1 MTFESAKDQMQDQ
14 LDTYSDR
21 EIEAGITIQ
30 VEYIDATNDRIVLSI
45 NTDGKSPL
53 EVIETIDRATR
64 PIDLS
69 DHL

>member
-14 LDTYSDR
+14 LDTYNDR

-30 VEYIDATNDRIVLSI
+30 VEYIDATNDRIVLCI
-45 NTDGKSPL
+45 NTNGKSPL